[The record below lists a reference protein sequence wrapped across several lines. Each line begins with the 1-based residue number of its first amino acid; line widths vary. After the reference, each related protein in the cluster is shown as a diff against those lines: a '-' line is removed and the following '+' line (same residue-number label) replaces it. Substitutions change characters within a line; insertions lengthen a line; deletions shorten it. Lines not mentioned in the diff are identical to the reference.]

1 MHEMLRETPIY
12 QEILREGRREGLE
25 VLRQAVLD
33 VIAQRFPELERLAKK
48 QVVIVV
54 DPELLRQVIVKV
66 SVVHTAEEAK
76 QQLLALNEVD
86 E

>member
-12 QEILREGRREGLE
+12 QEILREGRQEGLE
-25 VLRQAVLD
+25 ALRRAVLD
-33 VIAQRFPELERLAKK
+33 IIAQRFPELERLAKK

-54 DPELLRQVIVKV
+54 DSELLRQVIVKV
-66 SVVHTAEEAK
+66 SVAHTAEEAK
-76 QQLLALNEVD
+76 QQLLALNQVD